1 MVIKLTEITTRLIV
15 SITVDRML
23 NEMNISSTHFLI
35 LVILLLI
42 FCTYSGSFNKKCF
55 LVTDLTKKMSNS
67 SMEDMQ
73 PTTLQEAINI
83 ITFLKLSHKKEI
95 AKMKE
100 TYIKQSE
107 VIKKLEMNRSK
118 ELEYLS
124 SELQKYELN
133 LALRTEAV
141 KKQLKQKDEIIQKQ
155 QEIIDKLNEKL
166 NLKADA
172 CVTEITINVESN
184 SDSGVAMENDESID
198 KSEPVKNETKTTR
211 KYSRRFADPIS
222 FLRRVDFSPMKYK
235 PSNRE
240 GAKKKEEKK
249 KNLEVP
255 STEARVLER
264 QFSNEK
270 VTSDDD
276 RAFDD
281 SIFSDDKTEPVI
293 RRPSKKMNDSMNNH
307 FSDDGSEDTSEEIF
321 DRVMTRSSI
330 RRSVKANPKYKKINR
345 TKSKLLEQVKVNIV
359 D

>member
-1 MVIKLTEITTRLIV
+1 
-15 SITVDRML
+15 
-23 NEMNISSTHFLI
+23 
-35 LVILLLI
+35 
-42 FCTYSGSFNKKCF
+42 
-55 LVTDLTKKMSNS
+55 MSNS
-67 SMEDMQ
+67 AKNEME
-73 PTTLQEAINI
+73 PATLQEAINI

-100 TYIKQSE
+100 SYVKQTE

-141 KKQLKQKDEIIQKQ
+141 KNQLTQKDEIILKQ
-155 QEIIDKLNEKL
+155 QQIIDDLNQKLKL
-166 NLKADA
+166 KEE
-172 CVTEITINVESN
+172 CIVPEITIESN
-184 SDSGVAMENDESID
+184 SDSGIAMENDDSID
-198 KSEPVKNETKTTR
+198 KPEPVKAETKTTR

-255 STEARVLER
+255 CTETRVLLR
-264 QFSNEK
+264 QFSNDK

-276 RAFDD
+276 RTFED
-281 SIFSDDKTEPVI
+281 SVFSDDTTEPVLL
-293 RRPSKKMNDSMNNH
+293 RPTKKMNDSMNNH

>member
-1 MVIKLTEITTRLIV
+1 
-15 SITVDRML
+15 
-23 NEMNISSTHFLI
+23 
-35 LVILLLI
+35 
-42 FCTYSGSFNKKCF
+42 
-55 LVTDLTKKMSNS
+55 
-67 SMEDMQ
+67 MQ
-73 PTTLQEAINI
+73 PATLQEAINI
-83 ITFLKLSHKKEI
+83 ITFLKLSHKNEI
-95 AKMKE
+95 AKIKE
-100 TYIKQSE
+100 TCVKQSE
-107 VIKKLEMNRSK
+107 VIKKLEINRTK

-133 LALRTEAV
+133 LALRTETV
-141 KKQLKQKDEIIQKQ
+141 KKQLTQKDEIIQKQ
-155 QEIIDKLNEKL
+155 QEIIDELNQKLKL
-166 NLKADA
+166 KED
-172 CVTEITINVESN
+172 CTVPEISINIESN
-184 SDSGVAMENDESID
+184 SDSGIAMENDDSMD
-198 KSEPVKNETKTTR
+198 KPDPVKTEPKTTR

-255 STEARVLER
+255 CTEKRVLVR

-276 RAFDD
+276 RVFEDTV
-281 SIFSDDKTEPVI
+281 FSDDTTETVLL
-293 RRPSKKMNDSMNNH
+293 RPTKKMNDSMNNH

>member
-1 MVIKLTEITTRLIV
+1 
-15 SITVDRML
+15 
-23 NEMNISSTHFLI
+23 
-35 LVILLLI
+35 
-42 FCTYSGSFNKKCF
+42 
-55 LVTDLTKKMSNS
+55 MSNS
-67 SMEDMQ
+67 SQEEMQ
-73 PTTLQEAINI
+73 PTTLQEALNI

-107 VIKKLEMNRSK
+107 VIKKLEQNRTK

-124 SELQKYELN
+124 NELQKYELN

-141 KKQLKQKDEIIQKQ
+141 KKQLAQKDEVIQKQ
-155 QEIIDKLNEKL
+155 EEIIDELNQKLKL
-166 NLKADA
+166 KED
-172 CVTEITINVESN
+172 CIVPEITINIESN
-184 SDSGVAMENDESID
+184 SDSGVAMENDDSID
-198 KSEPVKNETKTTR
+198 KSEPVKAETKATR

-255 STEARVLER
+255 CAETRVLVR

-276 RAFDD
+276 RTFED
-281 SIFSDDKTEPVI
+281 SLFSDDTAEPVLL
-293 RRPSKKMNDSMNNH
+293 RPKKMNDSMNNH